1 MRQDFTLAIGSV
13 ARNPVFA
20 VVSIFTIA
28 LGIGLNTSVFG
39 IVNVLLFRPPS
50 LDAAHE
56 LIWVLSAS
64 TKANGPRGNMTYP
77 DVEDLRTLPV
87 LAGVVTYGETPANVA
102 TTENAA
108 RLTGQLVTPDFFTL
122 RALAAQVRA
131 LDATVAVF
139 DPMTLRDH
147 IANRLDGERALS
159 RLLTLIGI
167 LTLVLAAIGLYGG
180 RLHSGPPHT

>member
-1 MRQDFTLAIGSV
+1 MVGE
-13 ARNPVFA
+13 
-20 VVSIFTIA
+20 
-28 LGIGLNTSVFG
+28 
-39 IVNVLLFRPPS
+39 
-50 LDAAHE
+50 HE
-56 LIWVLSAS
+56 SER
-64 TKANGPRGNMTYP
+64 TEGNMTYP